1 MKALESAVMED
12 KAIVRERA
20 QNIWGSFAR
29 KFEAM
34 SQSTALEPAPS
45 FELARIGGLSSAKD
59 EIQTYACAA
68 TDPDVYARW
77 GTHPPSGVLLIG
89 QRGVGKTLL
98 ARSLASLTHTSFLQ
112 VAIPKLVLEVIHRG
126 GKVGE
131 LMTAWSTVL
140 EEMPPLTV
148 LFNELEFLQAEEIG
162 ARRPDLP
169 VGPVMD
175 FLLDL
180 VDRAI
185 GAQDV
190 MVLGSTA
197 HPDTLRRA
205 FTQPGR
211 LERVVEVT
219 PQFPDDIVETL
230 ALHAADAEK
239 RAGRPLF
246 EDIDWHGI
254 VSGVQSPAPGDW
266 VHILH
271 AVLRRKARC
280 EAAGEDVT
288 PVTTAD
294 FQAEVDRFRRASSRL
309 VTPSGNYV

>member
-1 MKALESAVMED
+1 MED
-12 KAIVRERA
+12 ATILRERA
-20 QNIWGSFAR
+20 QNIWSSFTR
-29 KFEAM
+29 KFEPM
-34 SQSTALEPAPS
+34 SQSTSLEAMPDFS
-45 FELARIGGLSSAKD
+45 VGRIGGLSSAKD

-68 TDPDVYARW
+68 TNPDVYSHW
-77 GTHPPSGVLLIG
+77 GTHPPSGMLLIG
-89 QRGVGKTLL
+89 QRSVGKTLL
-98 ARSLASLTHTSFLQ
+98 ARALASLTHTSFLN

-131 LMTAWSTVL
+131 LMGGWSDAL

-185 GAQDV
+185 AADDV
-190 MVLGSTA
+190 LVMGSTA
-197 HPDTLRRA
+197 HPDTLRHA
-205 FTQPGR
+205 FTAPGR
-211 LERVVEVT
+211 LERIVEVT
-219 PQFPDDIVETL
+219 PQFPDDIIQTL
-230 ALHAADAEK
+230 ELHADDAEK

-246 EDIDWHGI
+246 QDLDWRQIVAGI
-254 VSGVQSPAPGDW
+254 QPPAPGDW

-280 EAAGEDVT
+280 EAAGETVS
-288 PVTTAD
+288 PVTTDD
-294 FQAEVDRFRRASSRL
+294 FQLEVDRFRRASSRL
-309 VTPSGNYV
+309 MTPAGNYV